1 MQHHPLHSGVGGS
14 KQPKDNNNHD
24 EFILKALQSAQALRG
39 VQKMY
44 IKRKPSDS
52 AKGNAACVMKAII
65 EQEVRSVP

>member
-1 MQHHPLHSGVGGS
+1 MGT
-14 KQPKDNNNHD
+14 
-24 EFILKALQSAQALRG
+24 ALRG